1 MFDIG
6 VNLTSSQFSRDHDE
20 VVARALAAGV
30 NGMLLTGT
38 NLAES
43 QQAQKLASRYSG
55 CWSTAGVHPHDGSS
69 WTPAVAEAIYTL
81 AGEPQVVAI
90 GECGLDFNRNFS
102 TPHEQEVAFSAQLA
116 LAAELSMPV
125 FLHCRDAHDRFL
137 TLLKPWLEKIPGAVL
152 HCFTGSRSEVQE
164 CLDLGLFIGI
174 TGWVCDERRG
184 LELRELL
191 PAIPAERLLLETD
204 APYLLPRDLKP
215 KPASRRNEPA
225 YLPHILASVAAWRG
239 EEAQWLEAQTD
250 ANVRALFG
258 VDINGVKIFWK
269 SVFLTL
275 CRTCLFSR
283 FNSNIERASPS
294 GSVKIASRPSNAPS
308 VISTLSP
315 SCGVSG
321 SVIPS
326 GL

>member
-1 MFDIG
+1 
-6 VNLTSSQFSRDHDE
+6 
-20 VVARALAAGV
+20 
-30 NGMLLTGT
+30 
-38 NLAES
+38 
-43 QQAQKLASRYSG
+43 
-55 CWSTAGVHPHDGSS
+55 
-69 WTPAVAEAIYTL
+69 
-81 AGEPQVVAI
+81 
-90 GECGLDFNRNFS
+90 
-102 TPHEQEVAFSAQLA
+102 
-116 LAAELSMPV
+116 MPV

-239 EEAQWLEAQTD
+239 EEA
-250 ANVRALFG
+250 
-258 VDINGVKIFWK
+258 
-269 SVFLTL
+269 
-275 CRTCLFSR
+275 
-283 FNSNIERASPS
+283 
-294 GSVKIASRPSNAPS
+294 
-308 VISTLSP
+308 
-315 SCGVSG
+315 
-321 SVIPS
+321 
-326 GL
+326 